1 MFFSHS
7 AINCYPFRFLLS
19 ATTSLNLMHRV
30 LKKKKNKKLK
40 IVKNDIFLGSASKQN
55 VFFFKKRL
63 PQNRAQAPN
72 V

>member
-19 ATTSLNLMHRV
+19 ATTSLNLIHIV
-30 LKKKKNKKLK
+30 LKKKKKKLK

-55 VFFFKKRL
+55 VFFFKKRF